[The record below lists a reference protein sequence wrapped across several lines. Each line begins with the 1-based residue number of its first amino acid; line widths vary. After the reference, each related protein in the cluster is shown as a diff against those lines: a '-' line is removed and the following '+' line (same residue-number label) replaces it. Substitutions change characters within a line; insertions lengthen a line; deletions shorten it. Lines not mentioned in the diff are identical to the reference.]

1 MVPFPIPRS
10 GEAKQMPSTRTIA
23 SHAQG
28 SASLPAPAP
37 QSEPADDWA
46 KWVAAG
52 AVVAGGALM
61 ISGNRRAGMALAAAG
76 TAFALIEEQEA
87 VAEFWNNL
95 PGYLGQAQ
103 DFLDK
108 VEQYMAEAS
117 AQGQRLQTILR
128 R

>member
-1 MVPFPIPRS
+1 
-10 GEAKQMPSTRTIA
+10 
-23 SHAQG
+23 
-28 SASLPAPAP
+28 
-37 QSEPADDWA
+37 
-46 KWVAAG
+46 
-52 AVVAGGALM
+52 
-61 ISGNRRAGMALAAAG
+61 MALAAAG

-103 DFLDK
+103 EFLDK

-117 AQGQRLQTILR
+117 AQGQRLQSMLR